1 MTTHV
6 NWERLKP
13 SPEIELLGQLGSA
26 DEIAGELG
34 KYASAFGKINGIM
47 PLPQM
52 PGQGADHWGFLVC
65 FDKTLDA
72 MAASRSWHCLL
83 FGFTS
88 VIVAIRRHADLHASP
103 ENGAGTA
110 IN

>member
-1 MTTHV
+1 MNTHV
-6 NWERLKP
+6 NWDRLRP
-13 SPEIELLGQLGSA
+13 SPEIESLGRLGSA
-26 DEIAGELG
+26 EEITGALG
-34 KYASAFGKINGIM
+34 KYASAFGKITAVM

-52 PGQGADHWGFLVC
+52 EGQGADHWGFLVC

-83 FGFTS
+83 FGVTS
-88 VIVAIRRHADLHASP
+88 VIVAIRCYADLQVSS
-103 ENGAGTA
+103 ERDVGAT

>member
-1 MTTHV
+1 MNTHV

-13 SPEIELLGQLGSA
+13 SPEIESLGRLESA
-26 DEIAGELG
+26 EEITGQLG
-34 KYASAFGKINGIM
+34 KYASEFGKITAIM
-47 PLPQM
+47 PLPEMSEQST
-52 PGQGADHWGFLVC
+52 DHLGFLVC

-88 VIVAIRRHADLHASP
+88 VIVAVRRYADLQTSP
-103 ENGAGTA
+103 ETGVSTA

>member
-1 MTTHV
+1 MTHV
-6 NWERLKP
+6 NWERLRP
-13 SPEIELLGQLGSA
+13 SPEIESLGRLGSA
-26 DEIAGELG
+26 EEITGQLG
-34 KYASAFGKINGIM
+34 KYASTFGKITAIM

-52 PGQGADHWGFLVC
+52 PGLGDDDWGFLVC

-72 MAASRSWHCLL
+72 MAASRDWHCLL

-88 VIVAIRRHADLHASP
+88 VIVAVRRSADLQASP
-103 ENGAGTA
+103 VSGVSAM

>member
-1 MTTHV
+1 MNRHV
-6 NWERLKP
+6 NWERLRP
-13 SPEIELLGQLGSA
+13 SPEIESLGRLGSA
-26 DEIAGELG
+26 EEIVGQLG
-34 KYASAFGKINGIM
+34 KYANEFGKTTAIM

-52 PGQGADHWGFLVC
+52 PGQGADDCGFLVC

-88 VIVAIRRHADLHASP
+88 VIVAVRRGVDLQNATGS
-103 ENGAGTA
+103 GVGTL
-110 IN
+110 N